1 MTILNFGQNGG
12 SWRIR
17 NDLARS
23 ADVFRN
29 SFAFVACRCYVDCVC
44 SDCVLRGRELK
55 IGDSNYADIIRSAF
69 RNNDD
74 KVTEAAHNVELV
86 RDFMQS
92 HLGCTAKEVAFAL
105 GLSGDQARRAVR
117 KIRKEWSKV

>member
-1 MTILNFGQNGG
+1 MAEAEGL
-12 SWRIR
+12 R

-23 ADVFRN
+23 ADVSRN
-29 SFAFVACRCYVDCVC
+29 SFAFVAWRCCVDHVY

-55 IGDSNYADIIRSAF
+55 IGDSDYADIIRSAF

-74 KVTEAAHNVELV
+74 RVIEAAHNVELV

-117 KIRKEWSKV
+117 KIKKEWSKV